1 MVFFL
6 CLCYNRTYL
15 QHKKGLNILKL
26 TQDGEVLAENK
37 VLILYILNKLEDPI
51 TNDSLL
57 RIVLSV
63 IDMNYFYFQQFL
75 LDLIEKKYIVCFEKD
90 GKSVYKITESGKTTL
105 DLTNNIIPGIIKLKV
120 DTSFEDSL
128 KQSNDEESITAE
140 YVPLNEND
148 YTVTCK
154 IIEKNRVIFEVS
166 VFAGSRD
173 EAKKIVDNWKENA
186 YSIYPEILNSLNK
199 SC

>member
-1 MVFFL
+1 M
-6 CLCYNRTYL
+6 
-15 QHKKGLNILKL
+15 KL